1 MDDGDIEY
9 MSAFLKEFEAETD
22 RGAVLV
28 GAALL
33 DSRLERLLLSHMLLG
48 KVAEDLVKGG
58 NAPLGT
64 FSARINATYAFGLIT
79 TAERK
84 DLNLIRAIRNEFA
97 HSEHGL
103 TFADQKI
110 VGLCS
115 SLISRRRS
123 YMIEGSGGY
132 PPRQRFND
140 AVLFTAMQLWYR
152 PEHAARYKAEERKWP
167 Y

>member
-1 MDDGDIEY
+1 MHDRDIEY
-9 MSAFLKEFEAETD
+9 MSEFLKEFQAETD
-22 RGAVLV
+22 RGAALV

-33 DSRLERLLLSHMLLG
+33 DSRLERLLLSHMLPG
-48 KVAEDLVKGG
+48 KIADDLVKGG
-58 NAPLGT
+58 NAPLGS
-64 FSARINATYAFGLIT
+64 FSARINATFAFGLIT
-79 TAERK
+79 TKERQ
-84 DLNLIRAIRNEFA
+84 DLNLIRGIRNEFA

-115 SLISRRRS
+115 SLISRRPPD
-123 YMIEGSGGY
+123 MISGPVGY

-140 AVLFTAMQLWYR
+140 AVIFTAMQLWYR
-152 PEHAARYKAEERKWP
+152 PEHAARYKAEERTWP